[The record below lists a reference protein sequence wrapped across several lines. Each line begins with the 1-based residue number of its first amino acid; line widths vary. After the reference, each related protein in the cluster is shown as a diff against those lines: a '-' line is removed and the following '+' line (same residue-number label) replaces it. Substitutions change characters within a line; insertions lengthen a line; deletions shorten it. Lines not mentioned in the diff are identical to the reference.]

1 MQAFHTRYRITY
13 AEENIGTY
21 RIYYICTCLLRK
33 RRSGQGGG
41 NFRFLF
47 SFLFLFSFSVL
58 FFFQSLEL
66 ESTVPRWL
74 GVAWEKRKEQ
84 KEKGEGGGG
93 ASQAQ
98 MQGRGLKING
108 KWYHRKNKSHV
119 KRVEHIPHIEG
130 LGIRLVI
137 YHSLLILT

>member
-1 MQAFHTRYRITY
+1 MQAFRYRITY
-13 AEENIGTY
+13 AEENIY
-21 RIYYICTCLLRK
+21 APAY
-33 RRSGQGGG
+33 SGKEDPDRGGG
-41 NFRFLF
+41 ISGFSSLF
-47 SFLFLFSFSVL
+47 FFFFFFCSFLFPVAGTG
-58 FFFQSLEL
+58 EYR
-66 ESTVPRWL
+66 TVPRWL

-137 YHSLLILT
+137 YHSLLILTVGSPT